1 MIFFYLLIS
10 IFLCYLLIIW
20 FYKKRYQTKTK
31 SLPRSSSKIKNI
43 FVELHNYSFFH
54 SPESVQKK
62 YQNYVGR
69 ELLLQKLKTI
79 LQNSETRSGA
89 YLITGFRGMGKTS
102 LVRKAISELKGNNYY
117 TLGRHFRLFLFLML
131 FSVIHWQLVG
141 LLGYTEW
148 IPRILFT
155 LDFLGLWYLIYHDQ
169 KRPNFIPYYRNKY
182 QYPIL
187 AILNELFKSFV
198 RVFDPEIDY
207 YKRSKFKV
215 FLQDLIIITIQFWIS
230 NMICNKLGITS
241 YLVRLT
247 ILATVS
253 LSYFLIVFINN
264 HISIEK
270 RADPEYNG
278 WLVGRALKR
287 IFVNAIKRLD
297 FGNKVTVEISLSQD
311 DLKEIDILKLLA
323 KNIFMEYKSLRSRYF
338 APNRIVLPVI
348 ITVALVLVTSL
359 IYYYKPFYRFINDFR
374 YNSGMT
380 HYFPSQGLF
389 PVEDSKLV
397 QTFFM
402 TDEFIENGSSN
413 SQAYINTVNQNL
425 LWQDQAKGKLI
436 LSLENSKNRRLLIE
450 LYNMRIDKGEDGL
463 QNGLLS
469 NKEHNW
475 ICSMNMV
482 EIPDFNK
489 EWLAKLKLIK
499 QLRVVSQLFFS
510 LSHIRDNDYLKNN
523 FYRLESI
530 LCDTIGEISPPYHL
544 MSKDDSLYFS
554 ELFDGLDFMYG
565 EYNLRS
571 ISINI
576 SKSFEYLQQLERY
589 TKYKKL
595 EYEKGTRFNSLL
607 QHISSGTAE
616 LDSLEIFFS
625 FLNNEVAEARKID
638 PIDNAS
644 LYRKIAVLTDYTIL
658 LYYRKFV
665 RRDLIEYNLNPLI
678 SRDFAIVPYIL
689 DYLYILTLFVFLLI
703 LVILGNNSWRFG
715 VINHRYILR
724 RLRELNDNIAAEIV
738 SERQQSMQSPMFRQ
752 TFNIFTQRSKRQA
765 VAGVREIENELI
777 DILKEMDR
785 IPAISTRPEFIFIFD
800 ELDKIEAQYNVNI
813 QDKEATEMYKNSQE
827 EGYFSTESIRRRKE
841 TIARILGNL
850 KLFFNTARAK
860 FIFIAGREMYD
871 AALADISDRDSF
883 ISSIFHEI
891 IYVESFFKDPGNRE
905 GNGVIGLTERY
916 LCQLLMPRGMCYSY
930 DLKGYNQYLLD
941 QYSKRDTSLWNLKIL
956 LNRMKWLKAYLPYG
970 GFELSAKENPDRKNE
985 RYKVIYTLQQLITYL
1000 TYRGNGAPKKI
1011 TKLLEAFVRPI
1022 TKEKMENPDFIVFGR
1037 NTRNLYLYLNYTDQ
1051 YRLGLTHLLFK
1062 PFLVSHGKHMKD
1074 FGDKMLIATSF
1085 LIDHLYKYHRVGFSW
1100 ENLELT
1106 PEIIAINK
1114 SPELRKYIAQLINFL
1129 LGSHIQPILSGLHEF
1144 KFGIRIA
1151 MELSYVST
1159 VSEIEAAAFN
1169 FTLDESLLLKR
1180 HYRKKLSSLEYGQDN
1195 GQEGQHY
1202 YSKGYLHNILG
1213 DLHFYDREYDEA
1225 ILQYM
1230 DGIQYLIDQP
1240 KIEYSPQQFILVM
1253 KTLLKVGLTYEK
1265 MRDYDEA
1272 IMTMTKASNLILEMH
1287 HILSGH
1293 FGQSESSRIAR
1304 INKRNHNRK
1313 VRKKIFE
1320 GLGMLYQPLVARLY
1334 LIEKGSPNGISQID
1348 VDRSNLELIEI
1359 CEGLENDQKF
1369 LIEAQYYNK
1378 IADLLYYKNGRLYG
1392 GDVASDVNKGK
1403 YFDGLEPDYESYDP
1417 FETPQ
1422 NKEGLERQYP
1432 LPKDFQMP
1440 IAAVHMY
1447 RLGLRHFI
1455 RKASQWSSL
1464 DVPHLFDSD
1473 SWHGEMLR
1481 KPELKYILDFLKGHP
1496 LDHKYINKSRDLI
1509 FTLASSL
1516 TDLAD
1521 AHICSI
1527 SRTVELDKDGKRVS
1541 MLNWEM
1547 LNQMVSGLDDQ
1558 GDKSYRLLERLS
1570 KILKDDPN
1578 EEVPLDNK
1586 INQTIFLLMLGGQAF
1601 LQARNFTKY
1610 TFQLQKI
1617 LMFIKR
1623 IHDHPVGEDAPGD
1636 PYNRNLYIAKKNYEP
1651 LKRIFYECML
1661 MVDRAYGHSRR
1672 QQVYEWEGYFG
1683 LEYSDEE
1690 DKRLMFGNSM
1700 ALLPEARETIVIMA
1714 ELYLYLPPDE
1724 INLCKAL
1731 SVYSMANPNSIIN
1744 NRYNR
1749 VFELYYKVNLNF
1761 RLFQAIEKEFG
1772 TSILDNLDH
1781 QPDPAQIDQLFG
1793 TFASARLNEL
1803 LDLIGPNSEDII
1815 IHLISDSIYC
1825 LIEIIR
1831 NFKTFGVNYV
1841 SNYSLLGYAHDHM
1854 GNWCSVYHYFNKLHD
1869 QSYPNYGLQKRCC
1882 RFADKLRER
1891 LLRLVEINNID
1902 YLDIG
1907 YHYKM
1912 AIQSFYSVLEMHNG
1926 GLIYK
1931 RTMQEM
1937 YYLDDDYDDNLNHFC
1952 SAIERLRI
1960 NTGTIRHKINEL
1972 KQKVKETDLFEAEDP
1987 FEEVFRR

>member
-1 MIFFYLLIS
+1 
-10 IFLCYLLIIW
+10 
-20 FYKKRYQTKTK
+20 
-31 SLPRSSSKIKNI
+31 
-43 FVELHNYSFFH
+43 
-54 SPESVQKK
+54 
-62 YQNYVGR
+62 R
-69 ELLLQKLKTI
+69 E
-79 LQNSETRSGA
+79 GA
-89 YLITGFRGMGKTS
+89 GDAGGGGERAGF
-102 LVRKAISELKGNNYY
+102 
-117 TLGRHFRLFLFLML
+117 
-131 FSVIHWQLVG
+131 
-141 LLGYTEW
+141 
-148 IPRILFT
+148 
-155 LDFLGLWYLIYHDQ
+155 
-169 KRPNFIPYYRNKY
+169 
-182 QYPIL
+182 
-187 AILNELFKSFV
+187 
-198 RVFDPEIDY
+198 
-207 YKRSKFKV
+207 
-215 FLQDLIIITIQFWIS
+215 
-230 NMICNKLGITS
+230 
-241 YLVRLT
+241 
-247 ILATVS
+247 
-253 LSYFLIVFINN
+253 
-264 HISIEK
+264 
-270 RADPEYNG
+270 
-278 WLVGRALKR
+278 
-287 IFVNAIKRLD
+287 
-297 FGNKVTVEISLSQD
+297 
-311 DLKEIDILKLLA
+311 
-323 KNIFMEYKSLRSRYF
+323 
-338 APNRIVLPVI
+338 
-348 ITVALVLVTSL
+348 
-359 IYYYKPFYRFINDFR
+359 
-374 YNSGMT
+374 
-380 HYFPSQGLF
+380 
-389 PVEDSKLV
+389 
-397 QTFFM
+397 
-402 TDEFIENGSSN
+402 
-413 SQAYINTVNQNL
+413 
-425 LWQDQAKGKLI
+425 
-436 LSLENSKNRRLLIE
+436 
-450 LYNMRIDKGEDGL
+450 
-463 QNGLLS
+463 
-469 NKEHNW
+469 
-475 ICSMNMV
+475 
-482 EIPDFNK
+482 
-489 EWLAKLKLIK
+489 
-499 QLRVVSQLFFS
+499 
-510 LSHIRDNDYLKNN
+510 
-523 FYRLESI
+523 
-530 LCDTIGEISPPYHL
+530 
-544 MSKDDSLYFS
+544 
-554 ELFDGLDFMYG
+554 
-565 EYNLRS
+565 
-571 ISINI
+571 
-576 SKSFEYLQQLERY
+576 
-589 TKYKKL
+589 
-595 EYEKGTRFNSLL
+595 
-607 QHISSGTAE
+607 
-616 LDSLEIFFS
+616 
-625 FLNNEVAEARKID
+625 
-638 PIDNAS
+638 
-644 LYRKIAVLTDYTIL
+644 
-658 LYYRKFV
+658 
-665 RRDLIEYNLNPLI
+665 
-678 SRDFAIVPYIL
+678 
-689 DYLYILTLFVFLLI
+689 
-703 LVILGNNSWRFG
+703 
-715 VINHRYILR
+715 
-724 RLRELNDNIAAEIV
+724 
-738 SERQQSMQSPMFRQ
+738 
-752 TFNIFTQRSKRQA
+752 
-765 VAGVREIENELI
+765 ENELI
-777 DILKEMDR
+777 DILREMDR

-813 QDKEATEMYKNSQE
+813 QDKEATEMYKNNQE

-905 GNGVIGLTERY
+905 GSGVIGLTERY
-916 LCQLLMPRGMCYSY
+916 LCQLLMPRGIRYGY
-930 DLKGYNQYLLD
+930 NLTGYNQYLLD
-941 QYSKRDTSLWNLKIL
+941 QYRKRDTSLWNLKTR
-956 LNRMKWLKAYLPYG
+956 LNKVKWLKVYLPYG
-970 GFELSAKENPDRKNE
+970 GFTFSAREDADRKNE
-985 RYKVIYTLQQLITYL
+985 RHKVIYTLQQLITYL

-1022 TKEKMENPDFIVFGR
+1022 TKEKMENPDFTVFGR

-1062 PFLVSHGKHMKD
+1062 PFLVSHGKHMRD

-1085 LIDHLYKYHRVGFSW
+1085 LVDHLYKYHRVGFSW

-1144 KFGIRIA
+1144 KFGVRIA

-1180 HYRKKLSSLEYGQDN
+1180 HYRKKLRAIQQGQHN
-1195 GQEGQHY
+1195 GQEDQHY
-1202 YSKGYLHNILG
+1202 YAKGYLHNILG

-1293 FGQSESSRIAR
+1293 FGKPEKSWIVRRHQE
-1304 INKRNHNRK
+1304 KHDKK
-1313 VRKKIFE
+1313 VREKIFE

-1348 VDRSNLELIEI
+1348 IDRSNAELREI
-1359 CEGLENDQKF
+1359 CEELENDQKF

-1378 IADLLYYKNGRLYG
+1378 IADILYYKNGRLYG
-1392 GDVASDVNKGK
+1392 EKVTLKVDRGK
-1403 YFDGLEPDYESYDP
+1403 YFDGLEPDYDSYAP

-1422 NKEGLERQYP
+1422 NKVGLERRYP

-1447 RLGLRHFI
+1447 RQGLRHFI
-1455 RKASQWSSL
+1455 RKSSQWSNM
-1464 DVPHLFDSD
+1464 DVPPLVGNQ
-1473 SWHGEMLR
+1473 SWQGNMLN
-1481 KPELKYILDFLKGHP
+1481 KPEMQYILDFLMGHP
-1496 LDHKYINKSRDLI
+1496 FDHKYINKSRDLI

-1527 SRTVELDKDGKRVS
+1527 SRTAELNKGGNRVS

-1547 LNQMVSGLDDQ
+1547 LNKMVSGLDDQ
-1558 GDKSYRLLERLS
+1558 GDKSYRLLGRLS
-1570 KILKDDPN
+1570 KILKDDAN
-1578 EEVPLDNK
+1578 KKVPLGNK

-1636 PYNRNLYIAKKNYEP
+1636 RKLYIRKENYEP

-1672 QQVYEWEGYFG
+1672 QQVYEWERYFG

-1731 SVYSMANPNSIIN
+1731 SVYSTANPNSIIN

-1761 RLFQAIEKEFG
+1761 RLFKAVEEELSI
-1772 TSILDNLDH
+1772 SILDNLDH
-1781 QPDPAQIDQLFG
+1781 QPDPAEIDRIFG
-1793 TFASARLNEL
+1793 TFVSAKLNEL
-1803 LDLIGPNSEDII
+1803 HHLIDPKSEDIL

-1831 NFKTFGVNYV
+1831 SFKTFGINYI
-1841 SNYSLLGYAHDHM
+1841 SNYSLLGYAHDHL
-1854 GNWCSVYHYFNKLHD
+1854 GNWCSIYHYINKLHD
-1869 QSYPNYGLQKRCC
+1869 QFYTSDSLQKRCC
-1882 RFADKLRER
+1882 GFADKLHDR
-1891 LLRLVEINNID
+1891 LLQLIEINNID

-1926 GLIYK
+1926 GLMYK

-1987 FEEVFRR
+1987 FEEVFRK